1 MCEVSDGIWKA
12 SGGGEEAYGPAC
24 DSDGERPA
32 PPRIVVAPES
42 KERQC
47 HPLISLGTTA
57 HWLASHV
64 DLEHLP
70 SFEVDVQRV
79 WPSVDRYNTAGKR
92 GARPP

>member
-1 MCEVSDGIWKA
+1 MRQRWRTTRD
-12 SGGGEEAYGPAC
+12 
-24 DSDGERPA
+24 
-32 PPRIVVAPES
+32 PRIVVAPES